1 MGIGVDHRGAT
12 ERLVRYWDPSA
23 IIPQILYEPASRA
36 VMEEV
41 ARDRA
46 IVTWW
51 ASRIECASAVA
62 RQSRE
67 GRLTTAGSDTSRLRL
82 RLLHQG
88 WQEIGPTEDVRLT
101 AMRLIRTHPLRTG
114 DALQLAAAIT
124 ASESRPASLVFVTLD
139 DRLAEAADKEGFPVL
154 RPGASV

>member
-1 MGIGVDHRGAT
+1 MGLGVDHQGAT
-12 ERLVRYWDPSA
+12 ERLVRYWDSSA
-23 IIPQILYEPASRA
+23 IIPQITHEPSSAA

-46 IVTWW
+46 MVTWW
-51 ASRIECASAVA
+51 ASRVECASAIA

-67 GRLTTAGSDTSRLRL
+67 GRLTAVGDDTARLRL

-139 DRLAEAADKEGFPVL
+139 DRLAEAADKEGFRVV
-154 RPGASV
+154 RPD